1 MGFSRR
7 HLNMCGGGDGNIPA
21 AISCKGCVCTLA
33 VCNIV
38 MAVMGLAF
46 TEFSANAW
54 MNLCMGS
61 AYGGGVSYLLGD
73 TELPAMTMLHAL
85 KKEGHL
91 EVGGFLAEFADMEAM
106 RPPFSAPSKRPVAP
120 SKRRPSPWV
129 GTGKP
134 KFMDHVSKNALLAT
148 CANPF
153 PNAPAYKGYTEQWD
167 SGDAMGLFKFI
178 IEAADLVTGGLA
190 AGSITGF
197 RLRGYPSDGTET
209 FKNVQAGLKSVSI
222 SVPDGNTF
230 SDHDSDQFTAS
241 GDMIL
246 NNENSWTELT
256 LTSPFIWDGTSNIEI
271 ALFHATDGDGT
282 GQTATSSYSNN
293 GLTTKTWPYSS
304 TSTTRL
310 LYASTSTAVSATT
323 WATIPQPIFNS
334 HQSIDSFIPQIE
346 FVTSGCTSKNL
357 ATCTSLSSCAQCLA
371 RADCKFKKDMGYCIG
386 QDSARYSSYED
397 VTECPAPCS
406 SFKKCYECRDD
417 ADTTCHWVQSA
428 KAEEKGDF
436 SGSCSESN
444 DAPEYGNATHATN
457 NSCQSPE
464 AMADALETCNTIAS
478 IYTTG
483 RIGYAF
489 LLIGC
494 TLQLLGVCSWCGI
507 KKDARSNCPLL
518 CTGCNIH
525 WIACL
530 ASPLAS

>member
-209 FKNVQAGLKSVSI
+209 FKNFQAGLKATSLSE
-222 SVPDGNTF
+222 PDEADMAF
-230 SDHDSDQFTAS
+230 SAHDSDQFTTS
-241 GDMIL
+241 GELTL
-246 NNENSWTELT
+246 NNKDSWTELT
-256 LTSPFIWDGTSNIEI
+256 LTSPFIWDGSKNIEI
-271 ALFHATDGDGT
+271 ALFHATGGT
-282 GQTATSSYSNN
+282 GSQKTATGGTYYNN
-293 GLTTKTWPYSS
+293 GLMEKSFGYSS
-304 TSTTRL
+304 GVNR
-310 LYASTSTAVSATT
+310 
-323 WATIPQPIFNS
+323 
-334 HQSIDSFIPQIE
+334 
-346 FVTSGCTSKNL
+346 G
-357 ATCTSLSSCAQCLA
+357 
-371 RADCKFKKDMGYCIG
+371 
-386 QDSARYSSYED
+386 RY
-397 VTECPAPCS
+397 
-406 SFKKCYECRDD
+406 F
-417 ADTTCHWVQSA
+417 
-428 KAEEKGDF
+428 
-436 SGSCSESN
+436 
-444 DAPEYGNATHATN
+444 
-457 NSCQSPE
+457 
-464 AMADALETCNTIAS
+464 
-478 IYTTG
+478 
-483 RIGYAF
+483 
-489 LLIGC
+489 
-494 TLQLLGVCSWCGI
+494 
-507 KKDARSNCPLL
+507 
-518 CTGCNIH
+518 
-525 WIACL
+525 
-530 ASPLAS
+530 